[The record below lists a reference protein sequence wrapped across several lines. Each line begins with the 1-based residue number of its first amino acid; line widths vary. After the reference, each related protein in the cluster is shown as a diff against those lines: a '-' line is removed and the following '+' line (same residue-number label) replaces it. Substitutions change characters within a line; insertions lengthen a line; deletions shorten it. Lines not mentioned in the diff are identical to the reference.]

1 MQAFI
6 NGQRWISSTETQLG
20 LGIVTDTEFR
30 TVTISYPA
38 TGEIR
43 TYAKQTSPLTRV
55 LFSVGDSLLSQDDK
69 ALTVIDI
76 NDNEGFIIYSCE
88 DEEGS
93 LIDLPETQLN
103 HFIQL
108 NRPSE
113 RLFNAQID
121 KDKHF
126 KLRYRT
132 LQKINQLSHSDL
144 RGLTGCRTTLI
155 PHQLYI
161 AHEVAHRFAPRVLL
175 ADEVGLGKTIEAG
188 LILHQQLITGRAN
201 RVLIVVPESLTHQWL
216 VEMIRRF
223 NLFFS
228 VFDKA
233 RCSAI
238 TSSLDNDLDDSEAE
252 ANEDKVG
259 HDEDINPFQTE
270 QLVLCNIEFLRD
282 NPKHAAQALQ
292 GDWDLLVVDEAHH
305 LEWSEN
311 NASPEYTIIEQL
323 ANITPGVL
331 LLTATPEQLGKKSH
345 FARLRLLDA
354 DRFHNYDTFLHEE
367 QNYRPVAEA
376 IEALIDN
383 KTLEGDILKTL
394 QSTFNEGD
402 NKLYLLSVLNVSI
415 SSEELEF
422 AKQKLITHLLDRH
435 GTGRVLFRNTRNT
448 IKGFPERKLTAYPL
462 PKPAAYEKL
471 DQLFSSHNF
480 DDNQLLLS
488 PELLFQSVN
497 DDADWTQ
504 TDPRIGWLHEKL
516 QQLKPN
522 KVLVIT
528 SSAHSALDIA
538 SSLKSKT
545 GISAAVF
552 HEGLSLIERD
562 RAAAYFADMDAGT
575 QVLICSEIGSEG
587 RNFQFSHE
595 LVLFDLPINPDLL
608 EQRIGRLDRIG
619 QTHTINIH
627 VPYLENSAQEI
638 MYRWYHQGL
647 SAFEHTCPAGLSVFT
662 DMKST
667 LINALKL
674 NDTDIETL
682 IADTQKR
689 FQQLNTELQNGRDR
703 LLEYN
708 SCRPQQAAL
717 LQQEA
722 LTQDTESDLGDYMD
736 AVFDCFGIDSEI
748 HSYDCFVIHPGDHMM
763 APYPG
768 LSDEGMTITYDR
780 TIALSNEDIHFISW
794 DHPLVT
800 AGIDLIATSE
810 LGNTAVTA
818 IETKAFKPGTLM
830 LECLYVL
837 EPVSNESLQA
847 NRYLPPTTIRVLLDE
862 NGKNYSAAVS
872 HEYINEHNSFV
883 KRDIANKVVQAK
895 LDTLKLLIEKS
906 EQLAHEQAPEYLQ
919 KATEKTQQTLLSEA
933 HRLKALRLVNPN
945 VREEEIEF
953 FEQQHKALA
962 VVIKTAQL
970 RLDALRVV

>member
-20 LGIVTDTEFR
+20 LGVVTDTEFR
-30 TVTISYPA
+30 TVTISFPA

-55 LFSVGDSLLSQDDK
+55 LFSVGDTLLSQDDQ
-69 ALTVIDI
+69 ALTVRDLS
-76 NDNEGFIIYSCE
+76 DNEGFIIYSGE
-88 DEEGS
+88 DEEGN
-93 LIDLPETQLN
+93 LVHLPETQLN

-121 KDKHF
+121 KDKYF

-188 LILHQQLITGRAN
+188 LILHQQLITHRAN

-216 VEMIRRF
+216 VEMMRRF

-238 TSSLDNDLDDSEAE
+238 TESLDNGLDD
-252 ANEDKVG
+252 NEDEID
-259 HDEDINPFQTE
+259 HAENINPFQTE

-282 NPKHAAQALQ
+282 NPKHAEQALQ
-292 GDWDLLVVDEAHH
+292 GNWDLLVVDEAHH

-345 FARLRLLDA
+345 FARLRLLDS
-354 DRFHNYDTFLHEE
+354 DRFHDYDTFLTEE
-367 QNYRPVAEA
+367 QHYKPIAEA
-376 IEALIDN
+376 IETLIDN
-383 KTLEGDILKTL
+383 KTLEGAVLKTL
-394 QSTFNEGD
+394 RDTFNEGD
-402 NKLYLLSVLNVSI
+402 NTLYLSSVMNADI
-415 SSEELEF
+415 NSEEYEF

-488 PELLFQSVN
+488 PELLFQSIN
-497 DDADWTQ
+497 EDADWTQ
-504 TDPRIGWLHEKL
+504 TDPRITWLHEKL

-538 SSLKSKT
+538 SSLKNKT

-562 RAAAYFADMDAGT
+562 RAAAYFADMDTGT

-619 QTHTINIH
+619 QTQTINIH
-627 VPYLENSAQEI
+627 VPYLKNSAQEI

-662 DMKST
+662 QMQRV
-667 LINALKL
+667 LIDALKL
-674 NDTDIETL
+674 NDTDTDTL
-682 IADTQKR
+682 IKDTQKH
-689 FQQLNTELQNGRDR
+689 FQQLNAELQNGRDR

-708 SCRPQQAAL
+708 SCRPQPATL

-722 LTQDTESDLGDYMD
+722 LTQDTESDLDDYMD
-736 AVFDCFGIDSEI
+736 AVFDCFGIDSDI
-748 HSYDCFVIHPGDHMM
+748 HSYDCFVIRPSDHMM

-768 LSDEGMTITYDR
+768 LPDDGMTITYDR
-780 TIALSNEDIHFISW
+780 TVALSNEDIHFISW

-800 AGIDLIATSE
+800 AGIDLISTSE
-810 LGNTAVTA
+810 LGNTSVTA

-830 LECLYVL
+830 LECLYIL

-862 NGKNYSAAVS
+862 NQKNYSAAVS

-895 LDTLKLLIEKS
+895 LSSLKLLIEKS
-906 EQLAHEQAPEYLQ
+906 EQLAHEQAPDYLQ
-919 KATEKTQQTLLSEA
+919 KATEKTQQTLLTEA
-933 HRLKALRLVNPN
+933 HRLKALQLVNPN
-945 VREEEIEF
+945 VRQEEIEF
-953 FEQQHKALA
+953 FEQQHKTLA
-962 VVIKTAQL
+962 SVIETAQL
-970 RLDALRVV
+970 RLDALRVIVTT